1 MRTYQEGLETHRKEI
16 HQLERSSTAT
26 LGNEQE
32 MLLSEINRTLLQ
44 LREEA
49 RQLQS
54 NIALDLNLE
63 RKRRAD
69 LMGEIESRAKQAAA
83 YLEAR
88 EGEIGSSLGMVAK
101 QAMTA
106 IGATA
111 TLILGG
117 FLVYKLY
124 A

>member
-16 HQLERSSTAT
+16 QQLERSSAAT
-26 LGNEQE
+26 LGNEQDV
-32 MLLSEINRTLLQ
+32 LLSEINRTLLQ

-69 LMGEIESRAKQAAA
+69 LMGDIGGKAKQAAA

-88 EGEIGSSLGMVAK
+88 EGEIGHSLGMVAK

-106 IGATA
+106 IGAAA

-124 A
+124 S